1 MRVLVLQNPDEC
13 KECGAG
19 AGRPCSRC
27 KQNTKV
33 IILVVVVRMIIVVR
47 MMMIMVVRTKMINMF
62 TKSGMKPNP
71 QQGFGY
77 SN

>member
-33 IILVVVVRMIIVVR
+33 IILVVVRMIMVVTMVVVVVR
-47 MMMIMVVRTKMINMF
+47 MMMVVVVSTKMINMF
-62 TKSGMKPNP
+62 TKM
-71 QQGFGY
+71 QI
-77 SN
+77 

>member
-33 IILVVVVRMIIVVR
+33 IILVVVVRMIIVVVVR
-47 MMMIMVVRTKMINMF
+47 MIMVVRMMMMVVVSTKMINML
-62 TKSGMKPNP
+62 TKMD
-71 QQGFGY
+71 
-77 SN
+77 